1 MSQRPAG
8 VRPSLFRRLA
18 SLGYEGLVVT
28 AIALVG
34 GFAFAGGAAA
44 LKGVLV
50 VADATEPGVLE
61 RVMLQTFVILL
72 LSAYFVRSWVR
83 GGQTLALRAWH
94 LRVVRADGGAM
105 DVRRALAR
113 FALAGGALGSGLV
126 AALWLWR
133 HPESIAGWLAIVPAA
148 VDIAWAIGDR
158 DRQFLHDRLS
168 GTRIVRIAPS
178 A

>member
-1 MSQRPAG
+1 MSQRPAV

-44 LKGVLV
+44 LKGVLAP
-50 VADATEPGVLE
+50 ADATEPGVLE
-61 RVMLQTFVILL
+61 RVMLQAFVLL
-72 LSAYFVRSWVR
+72 LLGAYFVRSWVR

-94 LRVVRADGGAM
+94 LRVVRADGGSI

-113 FALAGGALGSGLV
+113 FVLAGGALGSGLV

-133 HPESIAGWLAIVPAA
+133 YPGSIAGWLALVPAS
-148 VDIAWAIGDR
+148 VDVAWAIGDR

-168 GTRIVRIAPS
+168 GTQVVRIAS
-178 A
+178 GA